1 MNTDLQTALTLFLVG
16 MLAVFTILALV
27 VLSGRVLISI
37 VNTYFPDPSSLP
49 VALPKA
55 LHSLQRVERKKMAAI
70 TAAVEQ
76 ASRGQATIVKIEREE
91 G

>member
-1 MNTDLQTALTLFLVG
+1 MTTDLQTALSLFLVG

-27 VLSGRVLISI
+27 VLSGRVLIAI
-37 VNTYFPDPSSLP
+37 VNNYFPGPSSLP
-49 VALPKA
+49 EELPKA
-55 LHSLQRVERKKMAAI
+55 VQGRPDFDPKKLAAI

-76 ASRGQATIVKIEREE
+76 VSGGQARIVRIERQK